1 MAIAAADWKRIDGG
15 LGLNQAINET
25 STTQNYPVGY
35 TVRCKDV
42 GSTNRGYGLFIYL
55 PGVASTAAGDAVVF
69 DLNATAGA
77 GATVRTVAASIGD
90 VGISMSA
97 NVAGPNWGW
106 YQIEGVGVVTA
117 GTVSDNGLVYTTATD
132 GSLDDAQVDSQ
143 QILNAQ
149 FRSATDTGFA
159 LIQLN
164 RPHAGTDDQLA

>member
-1 MAIAAADWKRIDGG
+1 MAISAATWRVVDGTI
-15 LGLNQAINET
+15 GLNQAIDET
-25 STTQNYPVGY
+25 STTQAHPVGY
-35 TVRCKDV
+35 SVVCKDV
-42 GSTNRGYGLFIYL
+42 GSTARGYGKFVYL
-55 PGVASTAAGDAVVF
+55 PGVASTAAGDMCAF

-77 GATVRTVAASIGD
+77 GATVRTVAATIGD
-90 VGISMSA
+90 CGVAMSA
-97 NVAGPNWGW
+97 NVASQWGW

-117 GTVSDNGLVYTTATD
+117 GTVADDGLVYTTATA